1 MGERKVV
8 NKFVP
13 WDFDPDK
20 VAKVKLSNIGQFSV
34 RMMLP
39 FTVRCSRCGEFNY
52 QGRKYNT
59 RKETAAGED
68 YLGIAIQRFYFK
80 CTNCGGEFTIKTDPK
95 NSTYVVESGATRNS
109 YIELNER
116 QLELEE
122 QRLQE
127 EAGAVDT
134 IKALENRTEE
144 LRREMDIYDTLDM
157 VLAQTRKSMNVDPDE
172 AIEILRQRALKK
184 KKKEEE
190 EAEAEQEKQD
200 QEELKEYL
208 SIKRAHQEEEEEK
221 VFSCAFAKKK
231 REKEGEST
239 KQETPTAGEKPAS
252 GPKKVKLILKKKK
265 KAE

>member
-39 FTVRCSRCGEFNY
+39 FTVRCNKCGEYNY
-52 QGRKYNT
+52 SGRKYNT

-80 CTNCGGEFTIKTDPK
+80 CTNCGGEFSIKTDPK
-95 NSTYVVESGATRNS
+95 NSTYVVEYGATRNS
-109 YIELNER
+109 YVELNER

-122 QRLQE
+122 KRQQE
-127 EAGAVDT
+127 EAGAIDT
-134 IKALENRTEE
+134 IKALEIRTEE
-144 LRREMDIYDTLDM
+144 LRKEMDIYDSLDM
-157 VLAQTRKSMNVDPDE
+157 VLAQTRKSMNTDPEE
-172 AIEILRQRALKK
+172 AIMIIRQRELMK

-190 EAEAEQEKQD
+190 EAEAEQRKRD
-200 QEELKEYL
+200 QEELTEY
-208 SIKRAHQEEEEEK
+208 RA
-221 VFSCAFAKKK
+221 KK
-231 REKEGEST
+231 REYEKEEEDNAFSNAFSKKRDVTKPSSSETAKKST
-239 KQETPTAGEKPAS
+239 P
-252 GPKKVKLILKKKK
+252 GPKKVKLVIKKKK
-265 KAE
+265 STSS

>member
-39 FTVRCSRCGEFNY
+39 FTVRCSKCGEFNY

-95 NSTYVVESGATRNS
+95 NSTYVVESG
-109 YIELNER
+109 L
-116 QLELEE
+116 
-122 QRLQE
+122 LQQ
-127 EAGAVDT
+127 
-134 IKALENRTEE
+134 
-144 LRREMDIYDTLDM
+144 Y
-157 VLAQTRKSMNVDPDE
+157 
-172 AIEILRQRALKK
+172 
-184 KKKEEE
+184 
-190 EAEAEQEKQD
+190 
-200 QEELKEYL
+200 
-208 SIKRAHQEEEEEK
+208 
-221 VFSCAFAKKK
+221 
-231 REKEGEST
+231 
-239 KQETPTAGEKPAS
+239 
-252 GPKKVKLILKKKK
+252 PKKLLRDLRGCSIPAFSSFFLISDSSICPIFLMFV
-265 KAE
+265 EMERL